1 MDKQLLSIFEMFPNR
16 QRDDLIP
23 MLHKIQDQFGFL
35 SEDFIIEVGS
45 YLDIS
50 VNKIFGVATFYDNF
64 RFGPRGKYHIRLCHG
79 TACHVAGATTILAE
93 LEKQLK
99 IKSGETD
106 KSGLFSLEVVSCIGA
121 CGLAPLIEIND
132 EYHTSLSV
140 ESVKIILDQYRENHN
155 NDYDE

>member
-1 MDKQLLSIFEMFPNR
+1 MDKQLESIFELFPNR

-23 MLHKIQDQFGFL
+23 LLHKIQEQFGFL
-35 SEDFIIEVGS
+35 SEELIIEVGN

-79 TACHVAGATTILAE
+79 TACHVAGSATILAE

-99 IKSGETD
+99 IKNGETD
-106 KSGLFSLEVVSCIGA
+106 KNGLFSLEVVSCIGA
-121 CGLAPLIEIND
+121 CGLAPLLEIND
-132 EYHTSLSV
+132 EYYTTLSV
-140 ESVKIILDQYRENHN
+140 ESLKTIIEQYRENHN
-155 NDYDE
+155 NSYDE